1 MHKPTTIVALLLLVC
16 APYCLAVK
24 AGTATAITSF
34 AVPKSPSGMF
44 YNPADDLLWVLCGT
58 NTNGEHYLYGY
69 TLAGVQKCSITIP
82 SSVGMSRVD
91 GFQINGGNAYIA
103 DSQGPIYASTA
114 GNLEQ
119 NCHGVIKNACVRSSC
134 IRPDIRVFCF
144 VSFA

>member
-1 MHKPTTIVALLLLVC
+1 MGFILLNVI
-16 APYCLAVK
+16 CLSQKNMRVK
-24 AGTATAITSF
+24 FFAITSF

-91 GFQINGGNAYIA
+91 GFHIKDGNAYIA

-114 GNLEQ
+114 GNLKLEH
-119 NCHGVIKNACVRSSC
+119 NCHCVIKNACEIV
-134 IRPDIRVFCF
+134 VF
-144 VSFA
+144 